1 MKTARVHVY
10 RFHNPAQLMA
20 RPQTRIRGR
29 RFAFGFTLLTQL
41 TWVGLA
47 LFLTAGLAV
56 ALSLFAGRSAFDP
69 GPLRACALF
78 FAWCVML
85 FMSAWNA

>member
-10 RFHNPAQLMA
+10 RFHNPAQLIA
-20 RPQTRIRGR
+20 RPQARIRGS

-47 LFLTAGLAV
+47 LFLTAGFAA
-56 ALSLFAGRSAFDP
+56 ALSLFAGRSALDP
-69 GPLRACALF
+69 GPLCACALF
-78 FAWCVML
+78 FAWCVLL
-85 FMSAWNA
+85 FMSTWNA

>member
-10 RFHNPAQLMA
+10 RYHNPAQLLA
-20 RPQTRIRGR
+20 RPRARLRGR
-29 RFAFGFTLLTQL
+29 RPSIGFAVLNQFAL
-41 TWVGLA
+41 VCLA
-47 LFLTAGLAV
+47 LFLTAGFAV

-85 FMSAWNA
+85 FMSTWNA